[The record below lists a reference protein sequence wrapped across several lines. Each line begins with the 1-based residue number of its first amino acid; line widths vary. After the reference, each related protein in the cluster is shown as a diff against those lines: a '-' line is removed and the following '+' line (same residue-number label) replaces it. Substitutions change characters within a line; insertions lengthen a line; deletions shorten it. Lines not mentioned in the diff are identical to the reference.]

1 MRMLP
6 GTPGRE
12 AWSSRLYHPTP
23 MGTFDESTFVPLT
36 EFIRDQIEKMSV
48 SVRKQPLIN
57 KLQNCIVCNAEPTP
71 SKELTHLFVKNEVTA
86 APLASTL
93 SAILNKTIDQ
103 DTIHSSYICKNC
115 RKLCNEYEEMQNR
128 LASIKKAISHDFNET
143 AKLLEPTTSRTA
155 QPDFNDVENILPEE
169 NIDEQEELIISDTL
183 KGQPKIVSVKHVIS
197 IRNQGNYIVNVD
209 GSGEDLLQQ
218 NITQEYFDE
227 SDGNMVEIS
236 TEMDADELS
245 EIFEDHVYSD
255 ENSSLHYQNSI
266 SDLSQDVKDVG
277 KILIGTETLDS
288 HLTNDVTLKPI
299 FMREG
304 SKFKCYLCTDND
316 MVFDVRTIATHLK
329 TDHDEKVYI
338 CDVCGHD
345 FRKRSELSSHLVE
358 HAPTANNGEEYQC
371 DECPKKFA
379 NLRLFRIHRRGHYT
393 VQKLWECQECNKKY
407 SSRNLLEEHM
417 NMHTGE
423 RPYKC
428 STCSKDF
435 ASKYTLTA
443 HMKIHS
449 ERRRPFDCDQCSKS
463 FFSQQNL
470 TQHQRTHTGIKEFV
484 CDVCDKAFG
493 TAHNLDVHRIVHTGY
508 KPFICRTC
516 NKAFARRAE
525 IKDHERTHTGERPY
539 VCEICNASFAQRSN
553 LMSHKR
559 ATHLNDKRHK
569 CDICERSFKRKRLLD
584 YHVKAQHTGERPYT
598 CETCDSTFV
607 YPEHYKKHLRIHT
620 GDKPY
625 HCEVCGK
632 AFNSRDNRNA
642 HRFVHSTKK
651 PYECL
656 VCGQGFMRKPL
667 LLAHMTSMNH
677 ENDRIVLNQPNIES
691 MKPKTEL
698 VFMSEEYEDIEE
710 LTEEQLVDEDDEMNA
725 SKTEDLIIDGQVQ
738 FGDDD
743 EKPSV
748 VAANSST
755 ESDEFAEIISPDQ
768 QIFESEFTNDTEFVD
783 ADGMKLVRI
792 RIAGSDG
799 KEQMAW
805 VNVVS
810 QEE

>member
-1 MRMLP
+1 M
-6 GTPGRE
+6 T
-12 AWSSRLYHPTP
+12 
-23 MGTFDESTFVPLT
+23 STLRT
-36 EFIRDQIEKMSV
+36 NLL
-48 SVRKQPLIN
+48 VRKV
-57 KLQNCIVCNAEPTP
+57 QNCIVCNAEPTAGQ
-71 SKELTHLFVKNEVTA
+71 LTNVFVKEETA

-93 SAILNKTIDQ
+93 SAILSRSIDQ
-103 DTIHSSYICKNC
+103 ETIHSSYICKNC
-115 RKLCNEYEEMQNR
+115 RQLCTEYEAMQNR
-128 LASIKKAISHDFNET
+128 LASIKKVISHDFNET
-143 AKLLEPTTSRTA
+143 AKLLDPTTSKATDT
-155 QPDFNDVENILPEE
+155 DFCVTENLLPEE
-169 NIDEQEELIISDTL
+169 TLDELDPLNEKPNVTSL
-183 KGQPKIVSVKHVIS
+183 KQVETTNRYRLVS
-197 IRNQGNYIVNVD
+197 IRNDGNYIVNVANA
-209 GSGEDLLQQ
+209 SGELLDQG
-218 NITQEYFDE
+218 IAQEYFDE

-236 TEMDADELS
+236 TEMDADELT
-245 EIFEDHVYSD
+245 EIFEDHGYSD

-266 SDLSQDVKDVG
+266 SDLSQDVKEANKMVT
-277 KILIGTETLDS
+277 GTEMLDS
-288 HLTNDVTLKPI
+288 HLTNDVTMKPI

-304 SKFKCYLCTDND
+304 LKFKCCLCTDNET
-316 MVFDVRTIATHLK
+316 VFDVRTIATHLK
-329 TDHDEKVYI
+329 REHDEKVYI

-345 FRKRSELSSHLVE
+345 FRKRSELSHHLVD
-358 HAPTANNGEEYQC
+358 HAPTASNGEEYQC
-371 DECPKKFA
+371 EECPKKFT

-393 VQKLWECQECNKKY
+393 IQKLWECKDCNKKY
-407 SSRNLLEEHM
+407 SSKNLLEEHT

-428 STCSKDF
+428 TTCGKDF

-449 ERRRPFDCDQCSKS
+449 ERRRPFECDQCYKS

-470 TQHQRTHTGIKEFV
+470 TQHQRTHSGIKEFV
-484 CDVCDKAFG
+484 CDVCNKAFG

-508 KPFICRTC
+508 KPFICRIC
-516 NKAFARRAE
+516 KKAFARRAE

-569 CDICERSFKRKRLLD
+569 CTTCDRSFKRKRLLD

-598 CETCDSTFV
+598 CEICESTFV
-607 YPEHYKKHLRIHT
+607 YPEHYKKHLRIHS

-625 HCEVCGK
+625 SCEVCGK

-642 HRFVHSTKK
+642 HRFVHSNKK

-656 VCGQGFMRKPL
+656 VCGAGFMRKPL

-677 ENDRIVLNQPNIES
+677 ENDRIVLNQPNIEP

-698 VFMSEEYEDIEE
+698 VFMSDDYEDIEE
-710 LTEEQLVDEDDEMNA
+710 LTEERLDDEDDTLDT
-725 SKTEDLIIDGQVQ
+725 KTEHLIIDGQVQ

-743 EKPSV
+743 EKPS
-748 VAANSST
+748 AMSTTNSNQ
-755 ESDEFAEIISPDQ
+755 SDEFEIISPDQ
-768 QIFESEFTNDTEFVD
+768 IYVSGGTEFSNDDEFVD
-783 ADGMKLVRI
+783 SDGVKLVRI
-792 RIAGSDG
+792 RIADEDG